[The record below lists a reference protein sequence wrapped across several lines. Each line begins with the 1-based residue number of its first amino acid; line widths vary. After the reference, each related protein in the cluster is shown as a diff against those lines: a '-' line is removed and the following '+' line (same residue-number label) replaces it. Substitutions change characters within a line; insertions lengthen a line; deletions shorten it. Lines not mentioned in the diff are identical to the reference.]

1 MALPVD
7 GLCRLRY
14 GQGVARKRSEVK
26 ELLGLRA
33 VLDTRE
39 PLVWVEDRIDG
50 FPTWRVVLKFWGL
63 PDGRIVLG
71 ELRVFPA
78 GDRTRY
84 LAGSKHPRPG
94 DRWLDP
100 GVWSEDP
107 EVLVDVPGDG
117 IPAEALRAIHPRPY
131 VRAVREQ
138 IRASGSWRPA
148 PGESFSTASIAELW
162 QAIFD
167 HERSKPQRERRGEPY
182 YAIWAAAAAALDGDP
197 KINEALAEQ
206 FGETPRRVA
215 QILFRAREL
224 GLLTSNGQGRPGG
237 KLTKR
242 GRAVLTELEKQG
254 VRR

>member
-1 MALPVD
+1 
-7 GLCRLRY
+7 
-14 GQGVARKRSEVK
+14 VAHKPRERSEVK
-26 ELLGLRA
+26 ALLGPRA
-33 VLDTRE
+33 LLDTSE
-39 PLVWVEDRIDG
+39 PVARLEDRIDG
-50 FPTWRVVLKFWGL
+50 FPEWRVALTFWGL

-84 LAGSKHPRPG
+84 LAGSKHLRRG
-94 DRWLDP
+94 DRWLDV
-100 GVWSEDP
+100 GVWSEGQDP
-107 EVLVDVPGDG
+107 DVLGDIPGAG
-117 IPAEALRAIHPRPY
+117 LTGEALRAIHPHPY

-148 PGESFSTASIAELW
+148 PGESFSTASIGELW
-162 QAIFD
+162 QAIFE
-167 HERSKPQRERRGEPY
+167 HERAKPQRERRGEPY
-182 YAIWAAAAAALDGDP
+182 YAIWAAAADRLDGDR

-224 GLLTSNGQGRPGG
+224 DLLTSNGQGCPGG

-242 GRAVLTELEKQG
+242 GRAVLAELEKQG